1 MKVGL
6 EVRISLVSVLA
17 TGVRG
22 ELPPPKKEFF
32 LQKLKSYFKYWP
44 LFDNDINPDIK
55 ESVNAI
61 SANPEHYLF
70 KIFLS
75 SMPRTPYKAWQFF

>member
-22 ELPPPKKEFF
+22 ELPLPPPPKKKVFPA
-32 LQKLKSYFKYWP
+32 K
-44 LFDNDINPDIK
+44 
-55 ESVNAI
+55 
-61 SANPEHYLF
+61 
-70 KIFLS
+70 
-75 SMPRTPYKAWQFF
+75 T